1 MNTLKIYFRNFYK
14 GNLSIFSY
22 RLFDLALNKK
32 IENSLMDFI
41 DIIENSSQLTTQF
54 VYKLIDFIDNRSDS
68 SIEYI
73 KYKTNR
79 VELRVRKHIDSKLG
93 FRNVIT
99 FEWQPSKERLLM
111 RSLLSKNELENN
123 YLQLDKIMLNG
134 LTNVSYINEKNI
146 VNNFE
151 KILKIINK

>member
-1 MNTLKIYFRNFYK
+1 M
-14 GNLSIFSY
+14 
-22 RLFDLALNKK
+22 NKK
-32 IENSLMDFI
+32 IENSFSSDFI

-123 YLQLDKIMLNG
+123 YLQLDKIMLSG
-134 LTNVSYINEKNI
+134 LTNVSYIYEKNL

-151 KILKIINK
+151 GVLKIINNAILKQY